1 LMVDGLLFA
10 SFRLRQSDSQ
20 LKPPP
25 PSIPR
30 TQTSPYTRIELISPA
45 IGSNFWIW
53 LSSHDINWWVAL
65 ATLGYIGLQSYYL
78 IKNKGRRGLE

>member
-1 LMVDGLLFA
+1 MNRNDIAA
-10 SFRLRQSDSQ
+10 SAA
-20 LKPPP
+20 KAA
-25 PSIPR
+25 
-30 TQTSPYTRIELISPA
+30 PA